1 MNESAPLPPTINDFS
16 GTECPLCTL
25 PSLGIEVIVKQHSA
39 ITKSACHTPLAE
51 EDRHPNRKA
60 KIVYPTCSPSS
71 TRGRFKQ
78 SYSLGSANQEHL
90 LQGRARGCCMKDRLG
105 ANGSHCQLLSY
116 HLSLTQMH
124 KRWRKGNLVSRVV
137 LHVKRQ
143 RWGSGTGFRR
153 SLSENLLFLAVC
165 LKRYVLWWVKVVR
178 S

>member
-1 MNESAPLPPTINDFS
+1 VHAILRWLRKIDIQIGRQKLYIPPVHHLPPGAGLSNLIVWDQLIKSIFS
-16 GTECPLCTL
+16 RVC
-25 PSLGIEVIVKQHSA
+25 
-39 ITKSACHTPLAE
+39 
-51 EDRHPNRKA
+51 
-60 KIVYPTCSPSS
+60 
-71 TRGRFKQ
+71 
-78 SYSLGSANQEHL
+78 
-90 LQGRARGCCMKDRLG
+90 RARGCCMKDRLG

>member
-1 MNESAPLPPTINDFS
+1 MGYGLDVQASQNWVWSSWPPGALKQQRSVTAVVFWQLNCGFKHVTGIPARTPGTAIINTRAREKLWERRMNESAPLPPTINDFS

-90 LQGRARGCCMKDRLG
+90 L
-105 ANGSHCQLLSY
+105 
-116 HLSLTQMH
+116 
-124 KRWRKGNLVSRVV
+124 
-137 LHVKRQ
+137 
-143 RWGSGTGFRR
+143 
-153 SLSENLLFLAVC
+153 
-165 LKRYVLWWVKVVR
+165 
-178 S
+178 